1 MRVRIRLIMT
11 GMNRRS
17 VAARVRASY
26 LWVLAL
32 ALSGCAHFQPRPI
45 SPARSLAAYE
55 DRSLVRPG
63 LDAFLAT
70 NHVAPPRPG
79 HRWNLKALTLVAFYY
94 QPSLAYARAKLLAA
108 QAARITAAERPNPSL
123 SFGPAHDSGIPLAP
137 SPWIVPVTANWP
149 FETAGRRGDRMAEAY
164 HLAAA
169 ARWDLV
175 GTVWNV
181 RSRVRAAL
189 RELYAARERN
199 RLLARQEA
207 AQRTVLRLIEGQFRA
222 GLVSSY
228 EITRARIA
236 LDRTVLARQAQRDKI
251 KEGRIKL
258 ANTLGVPVRVLR
270 SVRFSFADLRKFPQ
284 DLTRP
289 DVRRDALLGRADVRA
304 ALERYA
310 ASQSALK
317 LQIARQWPNINI
329 GPGYAWNAQ
338 LAGDSEWQ
346 LGLTLT
352 LPMLNRNQGP
362 IAEARARRRT
372 AAVRFL
378 AVQSAAV
385 GQIDGALAAYR
396 SALAQVQTA
405 NGLLGNLTRQ
415 LSTIREQVR
424 AGERQPLD
432 LTNAEVAF
440 YAAVQSRLAAD
451 LSAQRALGALEDAVQ
466 SPLTLPPSVVR
477 SAEQETTWTRQ

>member
-1 MRVRIRLIMT
+1 MRIRFIMT
-11 GMNRRS
+11 GMNCRS
-17 VAARVRASY
+17 VAARVRASH

-79 HRWNLKALTLVAFYY
+79 HRWNLRALTLVAFYY

-123 SFGPAHDSGIPLAP
+123 SFGPAHDSGIPQAP

-169 ARWDLV
+169 SRWDLV

-189 RELYAARERN
+189 RELYAARERK

-222 GLVSSY
+222 GLASSY
-228 EITRARIA
+228 EITRVRIA
-236 LDRTVLARQAQRDKI
+236 LDRTVLARQAQRGKVQ
-251 KEGRIKL
+251 EGRIKL
-258 ANTLGVPVRVLR
+258 ADTLGVPVRALR
-270 SVRFSFADLRKFPQ
+270 SVRFSFADLREFPQ

-317 LQIARQWPNINI
+317 LQIARQWPNIHL

-346 LGLTLT
+346 IGISLT
-352 LPMLNRNQGP
+352 LPVLNQNQGP
-362 IAEARARRRT
+362 IAQARAQRR
-372 AAVRFL
+372 AAAARFL
-378 AVQSAAV
+378 AVQSAAI
-385 GQIDGALAAYR
+385 GQIDGVLAAYR

-432 LTNAEVAF
+432 LANAKVAF
-440 YAAVQSRLAAD
+440 YAQAQNRITAD

-466 SPLTLPPSVVR
+466 SPLTLSPSAVR
-477 SAEQETTWTRQ
+477 SAEHETTWTRQ